1 MQSQYNEPPTNET
14 IVFFSHLKMI
24 NQVNVEN
31 VWYTFR
37 NFSYVLM
44 EHLVEFEMN
53 SIIIGYP
60 RALKTM

>member
-1 MQSQYNEPPTNET
+1 
-14 IVFFSHLKMI
+14 MI
-24 NQVNVEN
+24 NQVHVEN
-31 VWYTFR
+31 VWYTSR
-37 NFSYVLM
+37 NLSYVLM